1 MAAEGTNR
9 CAVSSLSLSFYF
21 LAGNLNSENILVL
34 TSDDK
39 SELASPLDG
48 GGSLVTL

>member
-9 CAVSSLSLSFYF
+9 CAVSSLSLF